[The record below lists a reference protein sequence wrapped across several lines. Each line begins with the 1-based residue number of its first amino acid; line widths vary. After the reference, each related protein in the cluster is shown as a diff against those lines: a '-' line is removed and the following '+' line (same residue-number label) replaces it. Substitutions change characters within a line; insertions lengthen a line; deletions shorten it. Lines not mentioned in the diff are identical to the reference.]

1 MWTRRELK
9 EKGKFAFKR
18 NYWKTVLVAILF
30 TLVAG
35 GMGSAGGSSF
45 GSGVSEGMSE
55 AAEEAKSETDDV
67 LDGVDDYYDGEDSY
81 EDEATAED
89 WAQGIMNGEIEDPAK
104 FSQTDII
111 AIAVAGVVMVVI
123 GLIIVALV
131 LVIDVFVAN
140 PLEVGIRRFFTQNL
154 NQSASVKEITYAF
167 DSNYKNIAKT
177 MFYRDLYTFLW
188 SLLFIIPGIVKAYE
202 YRMVPYLLAENPMM
216 SKEEAFAASKQMM
229 DGQKWRTFVL
239 DLSFFGWIILS
250 GLTCGI
256 LSIFYVN
263 PYVFSTEA
271 ALYERLRY
279 GNVQRSDE
287 NVVETQGINC

>member
-9 EKGKFAFKR
+9 EKGKFAFKQ
-18 NYWKTVLVAILF
+18 NYWKAVLVAILF

-55 AAEEAKSETDDV
+55 AAEESKMDQDDV
-67 LDGVDDYYDGEDSY
+67 LDGVDDYYEGDDSY
-81 EDEATAED
+81 DDEATPEE
-89 WAQGIMNGEIEDPAK
+89 WMQGIVNGEIEDPAK

-123 GLIIVALV
+123 GLVIVALV

-154 NQSASVKEITYAF
+154 NQPAGVKEITYAF
-167 DSNYKNIAKT
+167 DKNYKNIAKT

-188 SLLFIIPGIVKAYE
+188 SLLFIIPGVVKAYE
-202 YRMVPYLLAENPMM
+202 YRMIPYLLAENPEM
-216 SKEEAFAASKQMM
+216 SKEEAFAISKQMM

-239 DLSFFGWIILS
+239 DLSFFGWILLS
-250 GLTCGI
+250 GFTCGI
-256 LSIFYVN
+256 LAIFYVN
-263 PYVFSTEA
+263 PYVFSTQS
-271 ALYERLRY
+271 ALYEALRY

-287 NVVETQGINC
+287 NVVETQGINY

>member
-9 EKGKFAFKR
+9 EKGKLAFKR

-81 EDEATAED
+81 ENEATAED
-89 WAQGIMNGEIEDPAK
+89 WAKGIVNGEIEDPAK

-188 SLLFIIPGIVKAYE
+188 SLLFIVPGIVKAYE
-202 YRMVPYLLAENPMM
+202 YRMIPYLLAENPEM

-239 DLSFFGWIILS
+239 DLSFFGWILLS

-287 NVVETQGINC
+287 NVVEIQGTM

>member
-202 YRMVPYLLAENPMM
+202 YRMIPYLLAENPMM

-239 DLSFFGWIILS
+239 DLSFFGWILLS
-250 GLTCGI
+250 GFTCGI

>member
-9 EKGKFAFKR
+9 EKGKFAFKQ
-18 NYWKTVLVAILF
+18 NYWKAVLVAILF

-45 GSGVSEGMSE
+45 GSGVSDGMQSANSVYE
-55 AAEEAKSETDDV
+55 AESDDV
-67 LDGVDDYYDGEDSY
+67 LDGVDDYYEGEDL
-81 EDEATAED
+81 EDDEATPEE
-89 WAQGIMNGEIEDPAK
+89 WMQGIVNGEIEDPAK

-154 NQSASVKEITYAF
+154 NQPAGVKEITYAF
-167 DSNYKNIAKT
+167 DKNYKNIAKT

-188 SLLFIIPGIVKAYE
+188 SLLFIIPGVVKAYE
-202 YRMVPYLLAENPMM
+202 YRMIPYLLAENPEM

-287 NVVETQGINC
+287 NVLETQGINY

>member
-1 MWTRRELK
+1 MWTRKELK

-35 GMGSAGGSSF
+35 SMGSAGGSSF
-45 GSGVSEGMSE
+45 GSGVSDGMQSANSVYEAEG
-55 AAEEAKSETDDV
+55 DDV
-67 LDGVDDYYDGEDSY
+67 MDGVDDYYDGEDL
-81 EDEATAED
+81 EDNEATPED
-89 WAQGIMNGEIEDPAK
+89 WMQGIVNGEIEDPSK
-104 FSQTDII
+104 FTQENII
-111 AIAVAGVVMVVI
+111 AMAVAGVVIFVMA
-123 GLIIVALV
+123 LIFIAIV

-202 YRMVPYLLAENPMM
+202 YRMIPYLLAENPEM
-216 SKEEAFAASKQMM
+216 SKEEAFATSKQMM

-239 DLSFFGWIILS
+239 DLSFFGWILLS
-250 GLTCGI
+250 GFTCGI

-263 PYVFSTEA
+263 PYIFSTQS
-271 ALYERLRY
+271 ALYEALRY
-279 GNVQRSDE
+279 GNA
-287 NVVETQGINC
+287 QGIGGTVDQPQ

>member
-9 EKGKFAFKR
+9 EKGKFAFKQ
-18 NYWKTVLVAILF
+18 NYWKAVLVAILF

-104 FSQTDII
+104 FSKTDII

-154 NQSASVKEITYAF
+154 NQPAGVKEITYAF
-167 DSNYKNIAKT
+167 DKNYKNIAKT

-188 SLLFIIPGIVKAYE
+188 SLLFIIPGVVKAYE
-202 YRMVPYLLAENPMM
+202 YRMIPYLLAENPEM
-216 SKEEAFAASKQMM
+216 SKEEAFAISKQMM
-229 DGQKWRTFVL
+229 SGQKWRTFVL
-239 DLSFFGWIILS
+239 HLSFFGWILLS
-250 GLTCGI
+250 GFTCGI
-256 LSIFYVN
+256 LAIFYVN
-263 PYVFSTEA
+263 PYVFSTQS

-287 NVVETQGINC
+287 NVLETQGINY

>member
-9 EKGKFAFKR
+9 EKGKFAFKQ
-18 NYWKTVLVAILF
+18 NYWKAVLVAILF

-45 GSGVSEGMSE
+45 GSGVSDGMQSANSVYEAEG
-55 AAEEAKSETDDV
+55 DDV
-67 LDGVDDYYDGEDSY
+67 LDGVDDYYEGDDSY
-81 EDEATAED
+81 DDEATPEE
-89 WAQGIMNGEIEDPAK
+89 WMQGIVNGEIEDPAK
-104 FSQTDII
+104 FNQTDII
-111 AIAVAGVVMVVI
+111 AMAVAGVVIFVMA
-123 GLIIVALV
+123 LIFVAIV

-154 NQSASVKEITYAF
+154 NQPAGVKEITYAF
-167 DSNYKNIAKT
+167 DKNYKNIAKT

-188 SLLFIIPGIVKAYE
+188 SLLFIIPGVVKAYE
-202 YRMVPYLLAENPMM
+202 YRMIPYLLAENPEM
-216 SKEEAFAASKQMM
+216 SKEEAFAISKQMM
-229 DGQKWRTFVL
+229 SGQKWRTFVL
-239 DLSFFGWIILS
+239 DLSFFGWILLS
-250 GLTCGI
+250 GFTCGI

-287 NVVETQGINC
+287 NVLETQGINY

>member
-9 EKGKFAFKR
+9 EKGKFAFKQ
-18 NYWKTVLVAILF
+18 NYWKAVLVAILF

-45 GSGVSEGMSE
+45 GSGVSDGMQSANSVYEAEG
-55 AAEEAKSETDDV
+55 DDV
-67 LDGVDDYYDGEDSY
+67 LDGVDDYYEGEDQ
-81 EDEATAED
+81 EDDEATPEE
-89 WAQGIMNGEIEDPAK
+89 WMQGIVNGEIEDPAK
-104 FSQTDII
+104 FTQANIV
-111 AIAVAGVVMVVI
+111 AMAVAGVVIFVMA
-123 GLIIVALV
+123 LIFVAIV

-154 NQSASVKEITYAF
+154 NQPAGVKEITYAF
-167 DSNYKNIAKT
+167 DKNYKNIAKT

-188 SLLFIIPGIVKAYE
+188 SLLFIIPGVVKAYE
-202 YRMVPYLLAENPMM
+202 YRMIPYLLAENPEM
-216 SKEEAFAASKQMM
+216 SKEEAFAISKQMM
-229 DGQKWRTFVL
+229 SGQKWRTFVL
-239 DLSFFGWIILS
+239 DLSFFGWILLS

-279 GNVQRSDE
+279 GNVQISDE
-287 NVVETQGINC
+287 NVVETQGTI

>member
-18 NYWKTVLVAILF
+18 NYWKAVLVAILF

-55 AAEEAKSETDDV
+55 AAEASKMDQDDV
-67 LDGVDDYYDGEDSY
+67 LDGVDDYYNGGNSY
-81 EDEATAED
+81 DNEATPEE
-89 WAQGIMNGEIEDPAK
+89 WMQGIVNGEIKDPAK

-123 GLIIVALV
+123 GLIVVALV

-154 NQSASVKEITYAF
+154 NQAAGVKEITYAF
-167 DSNYKNIAKT
+167 DKNYKNIAKT
-177 MFYRDLYTFLW
+177 MFYRDMYTFLW

-202 YRMVPYLLAENPMM
+202 YRMIPYLLAENPEM
-216 SKEEAFAASKQMM
+216 SKEEAFATSKQMM
-229 DGQKWRTFVL
+229 SGQKWRTFVL
-239 DLSFFGWIILS
+239 DLSFFGWILLS

-256 LSIFYVN
+256 LAIFYVN
-263 PYVFSTEA
+263 PYIFSTEA
-271 ALYERLRY
+271 ALYEKLRY
-279 GNVQRSDE
+279 GNA
-287 NVVETQGINC
+287 QGIGETAAQPQ

>member
-9 EKGKFAFKR
+9 EKGKFAFKQ
-18 NYWKTVLVAILF
+18 NYWKAVLVAILF

-45 GSGVSEGMSE
+45 GSGVSDGMQSANSVYE
-55 AAEEAKSETDDV
+55 AESDDV
-67 LDGVDDYYDGEDSY
+67 LDGVDDYYEGEDL
-81 EDEATAED
+81 EDDEATPEE
-89 WAQGIMNGEIEDPAK
+89 WMQGIVNGEIEDPAK

-154 NQSASVKEITYAF
+154 NQPAGVKEITYAF
-167 DSNYKNIAKT
+167 DKNYKKIAKT

-188 SLLFIIPGIVKAYE
+188 SLLFIIPGVVKAYE
-202 YRMVPYLLAENPMM
+202 YRMIPYLLAENPEM

-263 PYVFSTEA
+263 PYMFSTQA
-271 ALYERLRY
+271 ALYEALRY
-279 GNVQRSDE
+279 GNA
-287 NVVETQGINC
+287 QGIGGIVDQPQSTNY

>member
-55 AAEEAKSETDDV
+55 AAEEANTDQDDV
-67 LDGVDDYYDGEDSY
+67 LDGVDDYYEGEDL
-81 EDEATAED
+81 EDDEATPEE
-89 WAQGIMNGEIEDPAK
+89 WMQGIVNGEIEDPAK
-104 FSQTDII
+104 FDQTDIV
-111 AIAVAGVVMVVI
+111 AMAVAGVVIFVMA
-123 GLIIVALV
+123 LIFVAIV

-154 NQSASVKEITYAF
+154 NQPAGVKEITYAF
-167 DSNYKNIAKT
+167 DKNYKNIAKT

-188 SLLFIIPGIVKAYE
+188 SLLFIIPGVVKAYE
-202 YRMVPYLLAENPMM
+202 YRMIPYLLAENPEM
-216 SKEEAFAASKQMM
+216 SKEEAFAISKQMM

-239 DLSFFGWIILS
+239 DLSFFGWILLS
-250 GLTCGI
+250 GFTCGI
-256 LSIFYVN
+256 LAIFYVN
-263 PYVFSTEA
+263 PYMFSTEA

-287 NVVETQGINC
+287 NVVETQGINY

>member
-45 GSGVSEGMSE
+45 SNGVSNGMSE
-55 AAEEAKSETDDV
+55 AAEDAKVDNDYV
-67 LDGVDDYYDGEDSY
+67 LDSVDDYYEGEDSD
-81 EDEATAED
+81 DEATVEE
-89 WAQGIMNGEIEDPAK
+89 WMQGIVNGEIEDPAK
-104 FSQTDII
+104 FNQTDII

-123 GLIIVALV
+123 GLIFIAIV

-154 NQSASVKEITYAF
+154 NQSATVKEITYAF

-188 SLLFIIPGIVKAYE
+188 ALLFIIPGIVKAYE
-202 YRMVPYLLAENPMM
+202 YRMIPYLLAENPEM
-216 SKEEAFAASKQMM
+216 SKEEAFATSKQMM
-229 DGQKWRTFVL
+229 SGQKWRTFVL
-239 DLSFFGWIILS
+239 DLSFFGWILLS

-256 LSIFYVN
+256 LAIFYVN
-263 PYVFSTEA
+263 PYIFSTEA
-271 ALYERLRY
+271 ALYEKLRY
-279 GNVQRSDE
+279 GNA
-287 NVVETQGINC
+287 QGIGETAARPQ

>member
-9 EKGKFAFKR
+9 EKGKFAFKQ
-18 NYWKTVLVAILF
+18 NYWKAVLVAILF

-67 LDGVDDYYDGEDSY
+67 LDGVDDYHDGEDSY

-104 FSQTDII
+104 FSKTDII

-154 NQSASVKEITYAF
+154 NQPAGVKEITYAF
-167 DSNYKNIAKT
+167 DKNYKNIAKT

-188 SLLFIIPGIVKAYE
+188 SLLFIIPGVVKAYE
-202 YRMVPYLLAENPMM
+202 YRMIPYLLAENPEM
-216 SKEEAFAASKQMM
+216 SKEEAFAISKQMM

-239 DLSFFGWIILS
+239 DLSFFGWILLS
-250 GLTCGI
+250 GFTCGI
-256 LSIFYVN
+256 LAIFYVN
-263 PYVFSTEA
+263 PYVFSTQS

-287 NVVETQGINC
+287 NVVETQGINY

>member
-9 EKGKFAFKR
+9 EKGKFAFKQ
-18 NYWKTVLVAILF
+18 NYWKAVLVAILF

-45 GSGVSEGMSE
+45 GSGVSDGMQSANSVYE
-55 AAEEAKSETDDV
+55 AESDDV
-67 LDGVDDYYDGEDSY
+67 LDGVDDYYEGEDL
-81 EDEATAED
+81 EDDEATPEE
-89 WAQGIMNGEIEDPAK
+89 WMQGIVNGEIEDPAK

-154 NQSASVKEITYAF
+154 NQPAGVKEITYAF
-167 DSNYKNIAKT
+167 DKNYKKIAKT

-188 SLLFIIPGIVKAYE
+188 SLLFIIPGVVKAYE
-202 YRMVPYLLAENPMM
+202 YRMIPYLLAENPEM
-216 SKEEAFAASKQMM
+216 SKEEAFAISKQMM
-229 DGQKWRTFVL
+229 SGQKWRTFVL

-263 PYVFSTEA
+263 PYMFSTQA
-271 ALYERLRY
+271 ALYEALRY
-279 GNVQRSDE
+279 GNA
-287 NVVETQGINC
+287 QGIGGIVDQPQSTNY

>member
-9 EKGKFAFKR
+9 EKGKFAFKQ
-18 NYWKTVLVAILF
+18 NYWKAVLVAILF

-45 GSGVSEGMSE
+45 GSGVSDGMQSANSVYE
-55 AAEEAKSETDDV
+55 AESDDV
-67 LDGVDDYYDGEDSY
+67 LDGVDDYYEGEDL
-81 EDEATAED
+81 EDDEATPEE
-89 WAQGIMNGEIEDPAK
+89 WMQGIVNGEIEDPAK

-154 NQSASVKEITYAF
+154 NQPAGVKEITYAF
-167 DSNYKNIAKT
+167 DKNYKNIAKT

-188 SLLFIIPGIVKAYE
+188 SLLFIIPGVVKAYE
-202 YRMVPYLLAENPMM
+202 YRMIPYLLAENPEM

-263 PYVFSTEA
+263 PYIFSTQS
-271 ALYERLRY
+271 ALYEALRY
-279 GNVQRSDE
+279 GNA
-287 NVVETQGINC
+287 QGIGGTVDQPQ

>member
-35 GMGSAGGSSF
+35 SMGSTGGSSF
-45 GSGVSEGMSE
+45 GSGVSDGMQSANSVYEAEG
-55 AAEEAKSETDDV
+55 DDV
-67 LDGVDDYYDGEDSY
+67 MDGVDDYYDGEDL
-81 EDEATAED
+81 EDNEATPED
-89 WAQGIMNGEIEDPAK
+89 WMQGIVNGEIEDPSK
-104 FSQTDII
+104 FTQENII
-111 AIAVAGVVMVVI
+111 AMAVAGVVIFVMA
-123 GLIIVALV
+123 LIFIAIV

-202 YRMVPYLLAENPMM
+202 YRMIPYLLAENPEM
-216 SKEEAFAASKQMM
+216 SKEEAFATSKQLM

-239 DLSFFGWIILS
+239 DLSFFGWILLS

-263 PYVFSTEA
+263 PYMFSTEA

-279 GNVQRSDE
+279 GNVQGSDE
-287 NVVETQGINC
+287 NVVEVQGTNC

>member
-35 GMGSAGGSSF
+35 SMGSTGGSSF
-45 GSGVSEGMSE
+45 GSGVSDGMQSANSVYEAEG
-55 AAEEAKSETDDV
+55 DDV
-67 LDGVDDYYDGEDSY
+67 LDGVDDYYEGEDL
-81 EDEATAED
+81 EDNEATPED
-89 WAQGIMNGEIEDPAK
+89 WMQGIVNGEIEDPSK
-104 FSQTDII
+104 FTQENII
-111 AIAVAGVVMVVI
+111 AMAVAGVVIFVMA
-123 GLIIVALV
+123 LIFIAIV

-154 NQSASVKEITYAF
+154 NQAAGVKEITYAF

-202 YRMVPYLLAENPMM
+202 YRMIPYLLAENPQM
-216 SKEEAFAASKQMM
+216 SKEDAFAASKQMM
-229 DGQKWRTFVL
+229 NGQKWRTFVL
-239 DLSFFGWIILS
+239 DLSFFGWILLS

-263 PYVFSTEA
+263 PYMFSTEA

-279 GNVQRSDE
+279 GNVQGSDE
-287 NVVETQGINC
+287 NVVEVQGTNC

>member
-9 EKGKFAFKR
+9 EKGKFAFKQ
-18 NYWKTVLVAILF
+18 NYWKAVLVAILF

-45 GSGVSEGMSE
+45 GSGVSDGMQSANSVYEAEG
-55 AAEEAKSETDDV
+55 DDV
-67 LDGVDDYYDGEDSY
+67 LDGVDDYYEGEDL
-81 EDEATAED
+81 EDDEATPEE
-89 WAQGIMNGEIEDPAK
+89 WMQGIVNGEIEDPAK
-104 FSQTDII
+104 FDQTDIV
-111 AIAVAGVVMVVI
+111 AMAVAGVVIFVMA
-123 GLIIVALV
+123 LIFVAIV

-154 NQSASVKEITYAF
+154 NQPAGVKEITYAF
-167 DSNYKNIAKT
+167 DKNYKNIAKT

-188 SLLFIIPGIVKAYE
+188 SLLFIIPGVVKAYE
-202 YRMVPYLLAENPMM
+202 YRMIPYLLAENPEM
-216 SKEEAFAASKQMM
+216 SKEEAFAISKQMM
-229 DGQKWRTFVL
+229 SGQKWRTFVL

-287 NVVETQGINC
+287 NVLETQGINY

>member
-35 GMGSAGGSSF
+35 SMGSTGGSSF
-45 GSGVSEGMSE
+45 GSGVSDGMQSANSVYEAEG
-55 AAEEAKSETDDV
+55 DDV
-67 LDGVDDYYDGEDSY
+67 MDGVDDYYDGEDL
-81 EDEATAED
+81 EDNEATPED
-89 WAQGIMNGEIEDPAK
+89 WMQGIVNGEIEDPSK
-104 FSQTDII
+104 FTQENII
-111 AIAVAGVVMVVI
+111 AMAVAGVVIFVMA
-123 GLIIVALV
+123 LIFIAIV

-154 NQSASVKEITYAF
+154 NQAAGVKEITYAF

-202 YRMVPYLLAENPMM
+202 YRMIPYLLAENPQM
-216 SKEEAFAASKQMM
+216 SKEDAFAASKQMM
-229 DGQKWRTFVL
+229 NGQKWRTFVL
-239 DLSFFGWIILS
+239 DLSFFGWILLS

-263 PYVFSTEA
+263 PYMFSTEA

-279 GNVQRSDE
+279 GNVQGSDE
-287 NVVETQGINC
+287 NVVEVQGTNC